1 MGSRK
6 QAAVR
11 GWKGGTA
18 SHGTSQVCSGLG
30 REDCV
35 LLTEI
40 LKNQPISRCHSS
52 GNGCRQ
58 SQGSLESLPLPH
70 LGKGKPR
77 DSSFVSLLTLET
89 KFPTGD
95 LPAGCLQSGPS
106 EVDTG
111 GPRFP

>member
-40 LKNQPISRCHSS
+40 LENQPISCCHSS
-52 GNGCRQ
+52 GKGCRQ

-77 DSSFVSLLTLET
+77 GLFLSQFADA
-89 KFPTGD
+89 GD
-95 LPAGCLQSGPS
+95 KIPNG
-106 EVDTG
+106 
-111 GPRFP
+111 

>member
-30 REDCV
+30 REDCM

-40 LKNQPISRCHSS
+40 LENQQISHCHSS
-52 GNGCRQ
+52 GNGCGQ
-58 SQGSLESLPLPH
+58 SQGSLESLPSHTLARESP
-70 LGKGKPR
+70 G
-77 DSSFVSLLTLET
+77 DSSLVSLLTLET

-106 EVDTG
+106 QVDTG